1 MAEKLR
7 GKVALI
13 TGASSGIGEATALA
27 LAAEGA
33 QVALAARRVDQLQ
46 SLARRIVDQ
55 GGQALPLSAD
65 VADEAQVREMVGEV
79 QTRWQRLDILVNN
92 AGVALVGPV
101 ERANPDD
108 WRRMVNINLLGLM
121 YTTHAVLPI
130 MKEQGVGG
138 AIVNVSSVAGR
149 TARAGFA
156 AYNATKWGVN
166 GFSEALR
173 QEVNRYNIRVTI
185 IEPGF
190 VETSFAEHIP
200 DPETKKEIKERIAS
214 IRLLQSKD
222 IAAAIVYAVTQPSYV
237 DINELLIRPTDEL

>member
-1 MAEKLR
+1 MAGKLH

-33 QVALAARRVDQLQ
+33 QVAVAARRVDRLQ
-46 SLARRIVDQ
+46 SLAKRIGDQ
-55 GGQALPLSAD
+55 GGQALPLRAD
-65 VADEAQVREMVGEV
+65 VADEAQVRDMVGEV
-79 QTRWQRLDILVNN
+79 YTRWQRLDILVNN
-92 AGVALVGPV
+92 AGVMLLGPV

-108 WRRMVNINLLGLM
+108 WRRMVTINLLGLM

-130 MKEQGVGG
+130 MKEQGEGG
-138 AIVNVSSVAGR
+138 AIVNMSSVAGR
-149 TARAGFA
+149 TARTGWA

-173 QEVNRYNIRVTI
+173 QEVKRYKIRVTM

-190 VETSFAEHIP
+190 VETGFTEHIP
-200 DPETKKEIKERIAS
+200 DPGTKKEIEERIAS
-214 IRLLQSKD
+214 MRLLQSKD
-222 IAAAIVYAVTQPSYV
+222 IAAAVLYAVTQPSYV
-237 DINELLIRPTDEL
+237 DVNELLIRPRDEL

>member
-1 MAEKLR
+1 MAGNLH

-33 QVALAARRVDQLQ
+33 QVAVAARRVDRLQ
-46 SLARRIVDQ
+46 SLARRIGDQ
-55 GGQALPLSAD
+55 GGQALPLRAD

-92 AGVALVGPV
+92 AGVMLLGPV

-108 WRRMVNINLLGLM
+108 WRRMVNINLLSLM
-121 YTTHAVLPI
+121 YATHAVLPI
-130 MKEQGVGG
+130 MKEQGEGG
-138 AIVNVSSVAGR
+138 DIVNMSSAAGR

-156 AYNATKWGVN
+156 AYDATKWGVN

-173 QEVNRYNIRVTI
+173 QEVNRYNIRVTM
-185 IEPGF
+185 IEPGL
-190 VETSFAEHIP
+190 VETGFTEHIP
-200 DPETKKEIKERIAS
+200 DPGTKKEIEERIAS
-214 IRLLQSKD
+214 MTLLQSKD
-222 IAAAIVYAVTQPSYV
+222 IAAAVLYAVTQPSYV
-237 DINELLIRPTDEL
+237 DVNELPIRPTDQL

>member
-13 TGASSGIGEATALA
+13 TGASSGIGEATAVA

-33 QVALAARRVDQLQ
+33 QVALAARRVDRLQ

-55 GGQALPLSAD
+55 GGQALPLIAD

-79 QTRWQRLDILVNN
+79 QTRWQRLDILVNS

-121 YTTHAVLPI
+121 YAAHAVLPI
-130 MKEQGVGG
+130 MKEQGEGG
-138 AIVNVSSVAGR
+138 AIVNVSSIAGR
-149 TARAGFA
+149 MARAGFA

-173 QEVNRYNIRVTI
+173 QEVNRYKIRVTI

-190 VETSFAEHIP
+190 VETELAEHIP
-200 DPETKKEIKERIAS
+200 DPETKKEIEERIAS
-214 IRLLQSKD
+214 MRPLQSED

-237 DINELLIRPTDEL
+237 DVNELLIRPTDEL

>member
-1 MAEKLR
+1 MAGTLQ

-13 TGASSGIGEATALA
+13 TGASSGIGEATALV
-27 LAAEGA
+27 LAAEGV
-33 QVALAARRVDQLQ
+33 QVAVAARRVDRLQ
-46 SLARRIVDQ
+46 ALARRIGDQ
-55 GGQALPLSAD
+55 GGQALPLRAD

-121 YTTHAVLPI
+121 YTTRAVLPI
-130 MKEQGVGG
+130 MKEQGEGG
-138 AIVNVSSVAGR
+138 AIVNVSSIAGR
-149 TARAGFA
+149 MARAGFA

-173 QEVNRYNIRVTI
+173 QEVNRYKIRVTI

-190 VETSFAEHIP
+190 VETEASEHIP
-200 DPETKKEIKERIAS
+200 DPETKKEIEAWTAS
-214 IRLLQSKD
+214 MRPLQSED

-237 DINELLIRPTDEL
+237 DVNELLIRPTDEL

>member
-1 MAEKLR
+1 MAGKLH

-33 QVALAARRVDQLQ
+33 QVAVAARRVDRLQ

-65 VADEAQVREMVGEV
+65 VADEAQVREMVREV
-79 QTRWQRLDILVNN
+79 HTRWQRLDILVNN
-92 AGVALVGPV
+92 AGVMLLGPV

-121 YTTHAVLPI
+121 YATHAVLPI
-130 MKEQGVGG
+130 MKEQDEGG
-138 AIVNVSSVAGR
+138 AIVNISSAAVR
-149 TARAGFA
+149 TARAGLA
-156 AYNATKWGVN
+156 AYDATKWGVN

-185 IEPGF
+185 IEPGV
-190 VETSFAEHIP
+190 VETGFTEQIP
-200 DPETKKEIKERIAS
+200 DPGTKKEIE
-214 IRLLQSKD
+214 
-222 IAAAIVYAVTQPSYV
+222 
-237 DINELLIRPTDEL
+237 

>member
-1 MAEKLR
+1 MAGTLQ

-33 QVALAARRVDQLQ
+33 QVAVAARRVDRLQ
-46 SLARRIVDQ
+46 SLARRIGDQ
-55 GGQALPLSAD
+55 GGQALPLRAD

-121 YTTHAVLPI
+121 YTTRAVLPI
-130 MKEQGVGG
+130 MKEQGEGG
-138 AIVNVSSVAGR
+138 AIVNVSSAAGR
-149 TARAGFA
+149 TARAGWA

-166 GFSEALR
+166 GFSEALC
-173 QEVNRYNIRVTI
+173 QEVNRYKIRVTM

-190 VETSFAEHIP
+190 VETGFTEHIP
-200 DPETKKEIKERIAS
+200 DPETKKEIEEWIAS
-214 IRLLQSKD
+214 MRPLQSKD
-222 IAAAIVYAVTQPSYV
+222 IAAAILYAVTQPSYV
-237 DINELLIRPTDEL
+237 DVNEILIRPRDEL

>member
-1 MAEKLR
+1 MAGTLQ

-33 QVALAARRVDQLQ
+33 QVAVAARRLDRLQ
-46 SLARRIVDQ
+46 SLARRIADQ
-55 GGQALPLSAD
+55 GGQALPLRAD
-65 VADEAQVREMVGEV
+65 VAEEAQVREMVRQV

-92 AGVALVGPV
+92 AGVGLLGPV

-108 WRRMVNINLLGLM
+108 WRRMVTINLLGLM
-121 YTTHAVLPI
+121 YATHAVLPI
-130 MKEQGVGG
+130 MKEQEEGG
-138 AIVNVSSVAGR
+138 AIVNISSAAGR
-149 TARAGFA
+149 TARAGWA
-156 AYNATKWGVN
+156 AYDATKWGVN

-190 VETSFAEHIP
+190 VETEVTEHIP
-200 DPETKKEIKERIAS
+200 DPETKKEIEAWTAS
-214 IRLLQSKD
+214 MRPLQSTD
-222 IAAAIVYAVTQPSYV
+222 IAAAILYAVTQPSYV
-237 DINELLIRPTDEL
+237 DVNELLIRPRDEP

>member
-13 TGASSGIGEATALA
+13 TGASSGIGEATAVA

-33 QVALAARRVDQLQ
+33 QVALAARHVDRLQ
-46 SLARRIVDQ
+46 SLARHIADK
-55 GGQALPLSAD
+55 GGQALPLLAD
-65 VADEAQVREMVGEV
+65 VADEAQVREMVQSV
-79 QTRWQRLDILVNN
+79 YDSWQRLDILVNN
-92 AGVALVGPV
+92 AGVALLGPV

-130 MKEQGVGG
+130 MKEQSEGG
-138 AIVNVSSVAGR
+138 AIVNISSVAGR

-190 VETSFAEHIP
+190 VETGITERIP
-200 DPETKKEIKERIAS
+200 DPETKKEIQARFAS
-214 IRLLQSKD
+214 MRPLQSKD

-237 DINELLIRPTDEL
+237 DVNELLIRPTDQL